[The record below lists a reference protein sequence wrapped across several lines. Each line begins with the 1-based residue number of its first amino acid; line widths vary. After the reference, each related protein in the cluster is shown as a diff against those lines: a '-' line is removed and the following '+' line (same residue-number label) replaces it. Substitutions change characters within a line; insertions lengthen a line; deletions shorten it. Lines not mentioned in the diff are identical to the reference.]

1 MKFMNHLPT
10 RSLGRD
16 GPDVTIICL
25 GTWGLGGGMGAIEE
39 KQAIR
44 TVHAALDAG
53 INFIDTAEGYLTSE
67 AMLGKALVGRRDRV
81 VLATKLSGEHSPQ
94 HIRAAIE
101 NSLRQL
107 RSDYIDLYQIHR
119 PDPRWPIADTM
130 AELVKLKDE
139 GKIRALGISNFS
151 VEQTAEASA
160 YGPIASTQPHYSML
174 FRGIENDLL
183 PYCLEHEIGV
193 MAYAVLTRGLLSGKY
208 TASHTFSDEDDRAS
222 IPELTPA
229 VRQAAVEICRRL
241 TPWARDHGY
250 TMAQLATAWAVA
262 NPAVTSAICGAKTP
276 AQAIENCEAGRWH
289 LSEQDMAE
297 IENQIEGLSPG
308 V

>member
-1 MKFMNHLPT
+1 MNGIQHLPT
-10 RSLGRD
+10 RTLGRD
-16 GPDVTIICL
+16 GPDVTVICL
-25 GTWGLGGGMGAIEE
+25 GTWGLGGGLGAIEE
-39 KQAIR
+39 RQAIK
-44 TVHAALDAG
+44 TIHAALDAG
-53 INFIDTAEGYLTSE
+53 TNFIDTAEGYLTAES
-67 AMLGKALVGRRDRV
+67 MLGKALVGRRNRV
-81 VLATKLSGEHSPQ
+81 ILATKLSGEHSRQ

-107 RSDYIDLYQIHR
+107 RTDYIDLYQIHH
-119 PDPRWPIADTM
+119 PNPRWPIADTM
-130 AELVKLKDE
+130 AELVKLKEE
-139 GKIRALGISNFS
+139 GKFCWLGVSNFGI
-151 VEQTAEASA
+151 EQTSEASA
-160 YGPIASTQPHYSML
+160 YGPITSTQPHYSML
-174 FRGIENDLL
+174 FRSVEDDLL

-193 MAYAVLTRGLLSGKY
+193 VAYAVITRGLLTGKY
-208 TASHTFSDEDDRAS
+208 TASHAFSADDDRAS

-250 TMAQLATAWAVA
+250 TMAQLAIAWAVA

-289 LSEQDMAE
+289 LSEQEMAE
-297 IENQIEGLSPG
+297 IEGQIEGLSPG

>member
-1 MKFMNHLPT
+1 MKSMNHLPT
-10 RSLGRD
+10 RTLGRD
-16 GPDVTIICL
+16 GPEVTVICL
-25 GTWGLGGGMGAIEE
+25 GTWGLGGGLGAIEE

-53 INFIDTAEGYLTSE
+53 TNFIDTAEGYLTSE

-107 RSDYIDLYQIHR
+107 RTDYIDLYQVHR
-119 PDPRWPIADTM
+119 PDPRWPIASTM
-130 AELVKLKDE
+130 AEFVKLKEE
-139 GKIRALGISNFS
+139 GKVRALGISNFN
-151 VEQTAEASA
+151 VEETVEASA
-160 YGPIASTQPHYSML
+160 FGPITSTQPHYSML
-174 FRGIENDLL
+174 FRGIEKDLL

-193 MAYAVLTRGLLSGKY
+193 MAYAALARGLLSGKY
-208 TASHTFSDEDDRAS
+208 TASHVFSDDDDRAS

-241 TPWARDHGY
+241 APWARDHGY
-250 TMAQLATAWAVA
+250 TMAQLAIAWAVA
-262 NPAVTSAICGAKTP
+262 NPVVTSAICGARTP

-297 IENQIEGLSPG
+297 VENQIEGLSPG
-308 V
+308 M